1 MNRPAFAGLLF
12 IASLAWSC
20 LAAAQETFP
29 TPEKAVESFVTAL
42 GAEKPDEAR
51 LAQLLGDDWRIY
63 IPRGGVQ
70 RSDVDTFLAQYR
82 AQHTIDMTGEG
93 KAILA
98 VGSDHWTLPIPLT
111 KSSQGWR
118 FDLKAGSAEIRA
130 RRIGRNE
137 LGVLQSLLAYHD
149 AQMDYATEDHNGNG
163 ALEYARKIFSEP
175 GKHDGLYWVRGWRR
189 RGKPVG
195 PVVRPGCGR

>member
-1 MNRPAFAGLLF
+1 MKRSAFAAVLL
-12 IASLAWSC
+12 AAGLAWACVS
-20 LAAAQETFP
+20 AAQEAFP
-29 TPEKAVESFVTAL
+29 TPEQAVESFVAAL
-42 GAEKPDEAR
+42 GAQKADEAR
-51 LAQLLGDDWRIY
+51 LAQLLGDDWRTY

-70 RSDVDTFLAQYR
+70 RSDVDTFLQQYH
-82 AQHTIDMTGEG
+82 AQHSIDRAGEG

-98 VGSDHWTLPIPLT
+98 VGNAHWTLPIPLT

-149 AQMDYATEDHNGNG
+149 AQMDYATQDHNGNG
-163 ALEYARKIFSEP
+163 ALE
-175 GKHDGLYWVRGWRR
+175 
-189 RGKPVG
+189 
-195 PVVRPGCGR
+195 